1 MRRRSILLDE
11 SLDRRIE
18 RRACERGTTFT
29 DAVREALE
37 KEFHDGENPNQW
49 LVDSIGVVDSGGT
62 YPPIDSDEG
71 RELLRRYRDGR
82 EALPRNW
89 QSAIPEQGVQ

>member
-1 MRRRSILLDE
+1 LDE

-18 RRACERGTTFT
+18 RRARERGTNFT

-37 KEFHDGENPNQW
+37 KEFGDDEENPNQW

-71 RELLRRYRDGR
+71 RELLRRYMEARRTGR
-82 EALPRNW
+82 
-89 QSAIPEQGVQ
+89 QG

>member
-18 RRACERGTTFT
+18 RRARERGTTFT
-29 DAVREALE
+29 DAVREVLE
-37 KEFHDGENPNQW
+37 KEFGDDEENPNQW

-71 RELLRRYRDGR
+71 RELLRRYMEARRTGR
-82 EALPRNW
+82 
-89 QSAIPEQGVQ
+89 QG